1 MTAPLEELFR
11 RVERGLGHQAYPVLR
26 ARMEEEMLAVARNP
40 WVDADALRRR
50 YLIYLLR
57 AGEGLA
63 DPAEQERTARSFV
76 EYYPD
81 DERFP
86 LAFFFLNQALFQ
98 QEKPLEQSFF
108 FDQDALASLPA
119 WIQTRLLRML
129 AESEV
134 RQGRYDAAAGY
145 LLAELEAATTL
156 RQSTQA
162 EVVDL
167 LERLE
172 RPETL
177 AAFLERHRDVD
188 WLQVREPFLTAKVLL
203 NAGRLDQALLRID
216 GVLAQGLARSAAD
229 LKFVNDLK
237 QDIRGRVATR
247 PDRIGVLLPIG
258 SSAQVLREL
267 ALETLEGLRMAV
279 QFPEVQGPATAPLSR
294 LLAQDLATG
303 VERARPD
310 GRVPPPRFEL
320 VVRDTANSP
329 QRAADLVTSLV
340 QEEHVVAIIGP
351 IARTESAAAA
361 EKAEALGVPLIS
373 LSLSLDI
380 PPGARF
386 IFRHSKSQEEE
397 VRDLVRYS
405 LDYLQNRRY
414 AILYPD
420 TTYGYNMAM
429 AFWQEVEA
437 RGGQVVAVAP
447 FEPSV
452 RVTRLSRERVG
463 FKEIFERFTGMDRY
477 LTPEDK
483 ALLDAVGDTRPDP
496 IVDFDALFIPVGP
509 DGVQDLQLIAP
520 YPVTVD
526 AEHVQ
531 LLGSRFW
538 NDVSVLVAGDGK
550 LEGAVFVDAFDL
562 TSANPKVAA
571 FHTRHRTFYGH
582 HAQYRPPTYYAGL
595 GYDTVNLLMALLQE
609 PRNQSR
615 ASLRQALVHMDAVF
629 GVTGWTRFNE
639 NGEAEKESMFFRI
652 KGNEIVRLIP

>member
-1 MTAPLEELFR
+1 
-11 RVERGLGHQAYPVLR
+11 
-26 ARMEEEMLAVARNP
+26 
-40 WVDADALRRR
+40 
-50 YLIYLLR
+50 
-57 AGEGLA
+57 
-63 DPAEQERTARSFV
+63 
-76 EYYPD
+76 
-81 DERFP
+81 
-86 LAFFFLNQALFQ
+86 
-98 QEKPLEQSFF
+98 
-108 FDQDALASLPA
+108 
-119 WIQTRLLRML
+119 
-129 AESEV
+129 
-134 RQGRYDAAAGY
+134 
-145 LLAELEAATTL
+145 
-156 RQSTQA
+156 
-162 EVVDL
+162 
-167 LERLE
+167 
-172 RPETL
+172 
-177 AAFLERHRDVD
+177 
-188 WLQVREPFLTAKVLL
+188 
-203 NAGRLDQALLRID
+203 
-216 GVLAQGLARSAAD
+216 
-229 LKFVNDLK
+229 
-237 QDIRGRVATR
+237 
-247 PDRIGVLLPIG
+247 
-258 SSAQVLREL
+258 
-267 ALETLEGLRMAV
+267 
-279 QFPEVQGPATAPLSR
+279 
-294 LLAQDLATG
+294 
-303 VERARPD
+303 
-310 GRVPPPRFEL
+310 
-320 VVRDTANSP
+320 VRDTANSP

-351 IARTESAAAA
+351 IARAESAAAA

-429 AFWQEVEA
+429 AFWQEVET